1 MKNSKKIP
9 AGATVYYCRRGLDYR
24 YPTLMKVEAAKVKS
38 RTPLGYK
45 FECNHSKLG
54 WLHLDEQY
62 YISEDR
68 EEVANAVRK
77 DIQAAREEL
86 DRMAAEL
93 VKAREGLAH
102 G

>member
-1 MKNSKKIP
+1 MQNSKTIP

-24 YPTLMKVEAAKVKS
+24 YPMLMKIETGVVKK

-45 FECNHSKLG
+45 LVDRYTEG
-54 WLHLDEQY
+54 RRLDVDY

-77 DIQAAREEL
+77 DIQAARAQL
-86 DRMAAEL
+86 DLMAAEL
-93 VKAREGLAH
+93 VKAREGLADE
-102 G
+102 